1 MRPPPTPASV
11 SNIKR
16 PTLGLKRDSS
26 YLDTDDEAN
35 LSGVT
40 KRLRVAFSPNVDVR
54 IMDNNWDEK
63 SFELV
68 KEEVRVAIER
78 HLLPADRRD
87 DALYTKLV
95 TMLGQDA
102 LEGEAVSGKL
112 LQKYLMALESRVS
125 ILGDCGKLVI
135 AVLDLAWLGRDDT
148 FVGLYARL
156 LSSLVSA
163 HSKYIM
169 PLFQRLVGNFARLP
183 ASLGRL
189 PDEAVVSRQQMFSR
203 LHLFTKSTLRQ
214 VPSATGTLT
223 RVLKVDFPM
232 DLATTK
238 SYIQYQRQLLKV
250 SKYAPELKAEIL
262 ALIMQRLVSIDVQI
276 QQDLEDLEDEAEER
290 LLQRPRLHDNTEPV
304 DESDDSDNESV
315 SSSEETI
322 TEEEQRL
329 REIRLK
335 VAKMDG
341 TLDMLFVYYDP
352 LIRDGPEPH
361 LNDAYLQILSH
372 FITFIL
378 PNRTRHAQFL
388 LFHFAQIS
396 EEHVTLFTQ
405 RCAEIAFG
413 NYTTAQR
420 INAIAYL
427 SSFIARGSHVT
438 TWSVQ
443 DVVGAL
449 LSYLDLCRQRYEPT
463 CQGPDKRAY
472 ASYYAAAQAL
482 LYIFCFRWRDL
493 VIGTENPEI
502 DRDDYD
508 EDDVLAESR
517 DLVWLPDL
525 CDILRRNVRSR
536 LNPLKICSPAI
547 AGEFA
552 DIGRHVRFDEVVSIL
567 ESNKRL
573 RLGQT
578 TNYYG
583 AAGRAGGIDIGRRET
598 AWDRKTGDAHHQL
611 EAYFPFD
618 PYHLPQSK
626 KWIEADYNE
635 WKLPRGM
642 KDEEEEED
650 YSEDDSAE
658 ESEDEELE
666 EGFANG
672 VLVDTASTSS

>member
-1 MRPPPTPASV
+1 MVSIASPAGAMRPPPTPASL

-16 PTLGLKRDSS
+16 PTLGLKHDSS

-78 HLLPADRRD
+78 HSLPVERRD

-95 TMLGQDA
+95 TMLSQDA
-102 LEGEAVSGKL
+102 QEGEAVSGKL
-112 LQKYLMALESRVS
+112 LQKYLMALESR
-125 ILGDCGKLVI
+125 
-135 AVLDLAWLGRDDT
+135 
-148 FVGLYARL
+148 
-156 LSSLVSA
+156 
-163 HSKYIM
+163 
-169 PLFQRLVGNFARLP
+169 RLVGNFARLP

-189 PDEAVVSRQQMFSR
+189 PDEAAVSRHQMFSR

-223 RVLKVDFPM
+223 RVLKAEFPI

-238 SYIQYQRQLLKV
+238 SYIQYQRQLLKL
-250 SKYAPELKAEIL
+250 SQYAPELKAEIM

-276 QQDLEDLEDEAEER
+276 QQDLEDLGDEAEER

-304 DESDDSDNESV
+304 DDSDDSDNESV
-315 SSSEETI
+315 SSSEETT
-322 TEEEQRL
+322 TEEEQRWK
-329 REIRLK
+329 EIRLK

-341 TLDMLFVYYDP
+341 TLDMLFAYYDP
-352 LIRDGPEPH
+352 LIRLGPEPH

-372 FITFIL
+372 FTTFIL

-427 SSFIARGSHVT
+427 LSFIARGSHVT

-443 DVVGAL
+443 DVVSAL

-493 VIGTENPEI
+493 VIGTANPEI
-502 DRDDYD
+502 DGDDY
-508 EDDVLAESR
+508 EEEDVLAESR
-517 DLVWLPDL
+517 DLAWLPDL
-525 CDILRRNVRSR
+525 HEILRQNVRSR
-536 LNPLKICSPAI
+536 LNPLKVCSPAI

-552 DIGRHVRFDEVVSIL
+552 DIARHVRFDEVVSIL

-578 TNYYG
+578 SSYYG
-583 AAGRAGGIDIGRRET
+583 AAGLVGGIDIGRRET

-618 PYHLPQSK
+618 PYHLPKSK
-626 KWIEADYNE
+626 KWVEADYNE

-642 KDEEEEED
+642 NGDDEEE
-650 YSEDDSAE
+650 YSEDESAE
-658 ESEDEELE
+658 ESDDEELE